1 MSFGDPVKAIMVEVG
16 LIKINHINVMLN
28 RDSNP
33 GPQVVD
39 ALDHGDLRSL
49 AHFVHLLSADYIF
62 CVVSFV
68 QLLSI
73 FVVSLS
79 LSLSLCASVLSYFR
93 YPLFVCLALCEKLKH
108 CPSLC
113 VRFSRP
119 LLVPFLL
126 VMFLFI
132 FARTMGHYLSV
143 FGVRVKSKMVMTVFL
158 QFWSK
163 KYQATKQR

>member
-1 MSFGDPVKAIMVEVG
+1 MG
-16 LIKINHINVMLN
+16 LISGSGVNKINHINVMLN

-39 ALDHGDLRSL
+39 ALDNGDLRSL

-79 LSLSLCASVLSYFR
+79 LSLSVH
-93 YPLFVCLALCEKLKH
+93 LFYH
-108 CPSLC
+108 ISDT
-113 VRFSRP
+113 
-119 LLVPFLL
+119 PFL
-126 VMFLFI
+126 
-132 FARTMGHYLSV
+132 SV
-143 FGVRVKSKMVMTVFL
+143 
-158 QFWSK
+158 
-163 KYQATKQR
+163 

>member
-39 ALDHGDLRSL
+39 ALDNGDLRSL
-49 AHFVHLLSADYIF
+49 AHF
-62 CVVSFV
+62 VSFV

-79 LSLSLCASVLSYFR
+79 LSLSLSLSVH
-93 YPLFVCLALCEKLKH
+93 LFYH
-108 CPSLC
+108 ISDT
-113 VRFSRP
+113 
-119 LLVPFLL
+119 PFL
-126 VMFLFI
+126 
-132 FARTMGHYLSV
+132 SV
-143 FGVRVKSKMVMTVFL
+143 
-158 QFWSK
+158 
-163 KYQATKQR
+163 

>member
-39 ALDHGDLRSL
+39 ALDNGDLRSL

-79 LSLSLCASVLSYFR
+79 LSLSLCICFIIFQI
-93 YPLFVCLALCEKLKH
+93 PPFCLFSFV
-108 CPSLC
+108 
-113 VRFSRP
+113 
-119 LLVPFLL
+119 
-126 VMFLFI
+126 
-132 FARTMGHYLSV
+132 
-143 FGVRVKSKMVMTVFL
+143 
-158 QFWSK
+158 
-163 KYQATKQR
+163 

>member
-39 ALDHGDLRSL
+39 ALDNGDLRSL

-79 LSLSLCASVLSYFR
+79 LPSLSPSLSLSLSVH
-93 YPLFVCLALCEKLKH
+93 LFYH
-108 CPSLC
+108 ISDT
-113 VRFSRP
+113 
-119 LLVPFLL
+119 PFL
-126 VMFLFI
+126 
-132 FARTMGHYLSV
+132 SV
-143 FGVRVKSKMVMTVFL
+143 
-158 QFWSK
+158 
-163 KYQATKQR
+163 